1 MADTIKLRV
10 RREGDRA
17 GVKCLIVHPMETG
30 LRKDP
35 LSGAVVPRHHITRI
49 AFARNDRAVLVAHCS
64 TAVARNPYF
73 EFSFDGGRA
82 GDLFSVEWVDT
93 RGETD
98 RLESV
103 LD

>member
-10 RREGDRA
+10 TREGDRA

-49 AFARNDRAVLVAHCS
+49 TFASNGRAVLIAHCS
-64 TAVARNPYF
+64 TAVAKNPYF
-73 EFSFDGGRA
+73 EFSFDGARA
-82 GDLFSVEWVDT
+82 NDRFSVAWVDT
-93 RGETD
+93 HGATDSLET
-98 RLESV
+98 V
-103 LD
+103 LQ

>member
-10 RREGDRA
+10 TREGGRA
-17 GVKCLIVHPMETG
+17 AVKCLIVHPMETG
-30 LRKDP
+30 LRKDS
-35 LSGAVVPRHHITRI
+35 LTGAIVPRHHITRI
-49 AFARNDRAVLVAHCS
+49 SFVRNGRAVLVANCS

-73 EFSFDGGRA
+73 EFGFDGAQA
-82 GDLFSVEWVDT
+82 GDRFSVEWVDT